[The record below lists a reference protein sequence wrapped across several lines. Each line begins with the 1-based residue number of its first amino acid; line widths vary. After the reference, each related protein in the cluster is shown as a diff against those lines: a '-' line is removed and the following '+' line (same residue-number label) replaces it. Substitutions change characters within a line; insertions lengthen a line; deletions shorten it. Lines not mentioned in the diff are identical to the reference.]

1 MRERLIVFLKTHP
14 WILRTIWSLTR
25 GFLWF
30 FVKITKQKKSVL
42 FCSYGGRNFNDS
54 PKAVF
59 DEICRRKEFQDW
71 RFIWAFVDPDKFNIP
86 RGAKVKVDTFA
97 FFKALVTSKIWVSN
111 SGMDR
116 GIDLITDKIVRVE
129 TWHGTPL
136 KKIGGEENQ
145 NTIGIKPKDYK
156 GPIDYSAIRCAQSE
170 FDREIFARVFHASKD
185 SILLSDLPRNDEL
198 FNYNEQDCIAIRK
211 SLGVDKSKKV
221 ILYTPTYREYLI
233 NDNSQ
238 NFIAPPI
245 NLERWKVELGEDYV
259 LLVRA
264 HYAVSAALGII
275 NNDFVKDVSAYRSL
289 NDLFVISDMMI
300 SDYSSTFFD
309 YSILDRPMLCFAYDK
324 DIYEEKRGL
333 YLDMEKELP
342 CRVCRTEDEL
352 LSEIKK
358 QNYVMA
364 AKKANAFHIKY
375 APFAGNA
382 SKIVVDTIINKLK
395 NENKNNIQLSW
406 FS

>member
-1 MRERLIVFLKTHP
+1 MRQRLINFLKIHP
-14 WILRTIWSLTR
+14 KVTRVIWNIAR
-25 GFLWF
+25 GLLGV
-30 FVKITKQKKSVL
+30 FVRISKQKKTIL
-42 FCSYGGRNFNDS
+42 FCSFGGRNFNDS
-54 PKAVF
+54 PKAIY
-59 DEICRRKEFQDW
+59 DEICRRDVFDGW
-71 RFIWAFVDPDKFNIP
+71 HLIWAFVDPEKFNVP
-86 RGAKVKVDTFA
+86 RGEKVKVDTFV

-116 GIDLITDKIVRVE
+116 GVDLITDKIVRVE

-145 NTIGIKPKDYK
+145 NTFGIKPEDYN
-156 GPIDYSAIRCAQSE
+156 GPIDNSAIRCAQSE
-170 FDREIFARVFHASKD
+170 FDREIFARVFHANKE

-198 FNYNEQDCIAIRK
+198 FNYTEEDCSAIRK
-211 SLGVDKSKKV
+211 SLGVDKEKKV
-221 ILYTPTYREYLI
+221 ILYTPTYREYMI
-233 NDNSQ
+233 NENNQ

-245 NLERWKVELGEDYV
+245 DLGKWKIELGEEYV

-275 NNDFVKDVSAYRSL
+275 DNDFVKDVSAYRSL
-289 NDLFVISDMMI
+289 NDLFIISDMMI
-300 SDYSSTFFD
+300 SDYSSTYFD

-324 DIYEEKRGL
+324 DVYEEKRGL

-352 LSEIKK
+352 LSEIKNM
-358 QNYVMA
+358 NYTVA
-364 AKKANAFHIKY
+364 TESAIAFHRKY

-395 NENKNNIQLSW
+395 
-406 FS
+406 

>member
-42 FCSYGGRNFNDS
+42 FCSFGGRNFNDS

-97 FFKALVTSKIWVSN
+97 FLKALVTSKIWVSN

-145 NTIGIKPKDYK
+145 NTMGIKPKDYK

-238 NFIAPPI
+238 TFIAPPI

-364 AKKANAFHIKY
+364 AKKANAFHKKY

-382 SKIVVDTIINKLK
+382 SKIVVDNIINKLK